1 MNASSN
7 LHHTGAISPYIP
19 TKTDPVSLSKFALIT
34 GLKASVLRKYCNQG
48 RVLGARQHHLS
59 KQWWIYPPAVI
70 MPNQKR
76 W

>member
-1 MNASSN
+1 MTSVSSPQHAAASHPQKSN
-7 LHHTGAISPYIP
+7 QTEPL
-19 TKTDPVSLSKFALIT
+19 SLRAYSLIT
-34 GLKASVLRKYCNQG
+34 GLTPAVLRKYCNQG